1 MTIAEKKRYYSPT
14 RYKTA
19 ELDTSL
25 NEFTVDELRV
35 ELAHREGKVID
46 GDPRD
51 TPDAEQYS
59 MSIYTTN
66 RLRADL
72 MPDLSAVIS
81 WLENGCDPKEAVKE
95 LRLYQSRRSVIAI
108 RAAQSQC
115 TTPPP
120 EPQASG
126 PAP

>member
-1 MTIAEKKRYYSPT
+1 MT
-14 RYKTA
+14 
-19 ELDTSL
+19 DSL
-25 NEFTVDELRV
+25 LSNLRSMGRTHDDATVAHEAADEI
-35 ELAHREGKVID
+35 E
-46 GDPRD
+46 
-51 TPDAEQYS
+51 
-59 MSIYTTN
+59 

>member
-1 MTIAEKKRYYSPT
+1 MTVAEKKRYYSPT

-51 TPDAEQYS
+51 TPDEEQYS

-66 RLRADL
+66 RLRTLILCGKRD
-72 MPDLSAVIS
+72 SALRELCS
-81 WLENGCDPKEAVKE
+81 ELEPWIG
-95 LRLYQSRRSVIAI
+95 RLL
-108 RAAQSQC
+108 
-115 TTPPP
+115 P
-120 EPQASG
+120 
-126 PAP
+126 

>member
-1 MTIAEKKRYYSPT
+1 MTDALLCDLRAIGATHWHS
-14 RYKTA
+14 
-19 ELDTSL
+19 
-25 NEFTVDELRV
+25 TVAHEAADEI
-35 ELAHREGKVID
+35 E
-46 GDPRD
+46 
-51 TPDAEQYS
+51 
-59 MSIYTTN
+59 